1 MRVSFRRIFVP
12 SHTPLSAVRCVR
24 SQRCLSWA
32 VQPDGRSFSELK
44 FSKSVRHALDSGS
57 PVVCLE
63 STIITHG
70 MSFPS
75 NLEMAQAV
83 ERTIYENGATPATI
97 AVLDGEIKIGLE
109 TEDLVLLAKTGQSAR
124 KISRRDLASAIADGA
139 TGGTTVSGTMILAK
153 MAGIRVFVTGGIGG
167 VHRNAES
174 TMDVSNDLNEVESL
188 ETYRVRLAN
197 CLAFAE

>member
-1 MRVSFRRIFVP
+1 
-12 SHTPLSAVRCVR
+12 
-24 SQRCLSWA
+24 
-32 VQPDGRSFSELK
+32 
-44 FSKSVRHALDSGS
+44 
-57 PVVCLE
+57 
-63 STIITHG
+63 

-75 NLEMAQAV
+75 NLEMAQTV

-97 AVLDGEIKIGLE
+97 AILDGKIKIGLE

-188 ETYRVRLAN
+188 ETYRVRRTD
-197 CLAFAE
+197 CVAFAERCCRSLCWS